1 MIELND
7 IEQMAYLFGIPS
19 NTTTAGSM
27 TTFEF
32 PMFGTKVVFLDEGV
46 TTAGTGDDSWRI
58 VNIMPSDSLEEKRI
72 EVIWELMRA
81 GYMHYLRTEA
91 PRTFKE
97 LIVNKGWDKRIINK
111 RLELYGDDPKYNYWR
126 DLNQWALKESSTY
139 ILALEPGFF
148 DFLLDEEK

>member
-7 IEQMAYLFGIPS
+7 IEQMAHLFGIPS
-19 NTTTAGSM
+19 NTVTAG
-27 TTFEF
+27 TAATFEF
-32 PMFGTKVVFLDEGV
+32 PMFGTKIIFNE
-46 TTAGTGDDSWRI
+46 TTLTGTGDNSWRI
-58 VNIMPSDSLEEKRI
+58 VYIEPPDSLEEKRI

-81 GYMHYLRTEA
+81 GYMHYLRTEV

-97 LIVNKGWDKRIINK
+97 LIVSKGWDKRIINK

-139 ILALEPGFF
+139 ILSIDPGFF
-148 DFLLDEEK
+148 DFLLDEEE